1 MSKLGRAL
9 AGVRRLG
16 SGRTRLLLGSTVA
29 IGSTLALGLVLA
41 GCAGSSGHSRGAA
54 GTSPSAGSKAPASDP
69 AAPSPTRKAPD
80 APCKQWSCAPGK
92 PQDLGGGYTVR
103 LWSSATPTGVPA
115 PDRSTPVL
123 QLLQDGQH
131 RQWWV
136 GQLGFG
142 WSSKLD
148 CLGATAAVPAHC
160 AVLAE
165 VGSHAGSA
173 ELVVLRSGALASSP
187 RATVS
192 FDGGR
197 PLAADLDH
205 DGWLDVLGTENDYQP
220 NYATGH
226 NYWAT
231 YRFADGGLQRTG
243 CVLRRTPAQPPPDRL
258 LTGDCPAILP
268 T

>member
-1 MSKLGRAL
+1 MSKLNTAL

-16 SGRTRLLLGSTVA
+16 SGRPGLLRGSILVL
-29 IGSTLALGLVLA
+29 GSTLALGLVLT
-41 GCAGSSGHSRGAA
+41 GCAGSGRHSGGAPGGSSPGA
-54 GTSPSAGSKAPASDP
+54 SSSPPATDSPSAAGS
-69 AAPSPTRKAPD
+69 TPD
-80 APCKQWSCAPGK
+80 APCKQWSCAPEQ
-92 PQDLGGGYTVR
+92 PEQLGGGYSVR
-103 LWSSATPTGVPA
+103 LWSSATPTGMPV

-136 GQLGFG
+136 GRSGFG
-142 WSSKLD
+142 WSAKLD
-148 CLGATAAVPAHC
+148 CLPAGAAVPAQC
-160 AVLAE
+160 VVLAE

-173 ELVVLRSGALASSP
+173 ELVVLRSGALVSSP
-187 RATVS
+187 QASVS

-197 PLAADLDH
+197 PMAADLDH

-231 YRFADGGLQRTG
+231 YRFTDGGLQRSG
-243 CVLRRTPAQPPPDRL
+243 CALRRTQAEPPPDRL
-258 LTGDCPAILP
+258 LTGECPAVFAS
-268 T
+268 